1 MIVFFL
7 YHYLAYQ
14 GYSLLKGEKSMK
26 SKGIMTGAISLSLL
40 TSLVFTTGANAEAD
54 INVKEQF
61 TTDRSSIQTN
71 NVRLQAMQTSI
82 TYKQSLNMNQIH
94 EYAFSTSG
102 GQFTV
107 ADLVATEEVFFTITN
122 IDTEEVEYGDTT
134 TFNLPGGDY
143 IFEVQGVS
151 ETPVGYEY
159 KLTGPFTSQPSNQ
172 LPTLSITK
180 PSTHDVRLA
189 KGSTR
194 FDVVGTTNAESL
206 DMYLNFRDPISLGT
220 SFNKSLTVNPGYN
233 MAAFNALDEDTSN
246 AVWSFYNVV
255 APGIK
260 RIGGKDRYEVST
272 GVSKV
277 LEEQGA
283 YSGTVIIARGDLYTD
298 ALSGG
303 PLSALEGA
311 PVLLTGTKALPTTTI
326 TELNRI
332 SPDKAIILGG
342 TGSVSSNVET
352 QLRNLGIQN
361 IQRIGGKDRFE
372 VSAGVAKQMADY
384 SDTAIIAS
392 GLNFPDALSASGMA
406 GYAGMPIL
414 LVGTSTVPDSIQT
427 FIKNNPDI
435 RNFIIVGGPAT
446 VSDSVKTKIKQLRS
460 GAIVDRIGGLN
471 RYQVSINAAN
481 YGIENYGMDLSSLV
495 VARGDVFA
503 DALSGS
509 PLASYAGAPILL
521 TTSTKVENN
530 VYNYLKQHQGKTD
543 FMYILGGTGSITT
556 TTEQQLSSFI
566 K

>member
-1 MIVFFL
+1 
-7 YHYLAYQ
+7 
-14 GYSLLKGEKSMK
+14 MK
-26 SKGIMTGAISLSLL
+26 SKGIITSAISFSLL
-40 TSLVFTTGANAEAD
+40 TSLLFTTGASANTSD
-54 INVKEQF
+54 TNLLS
-61 TTDRSSIQTN
+61 TDRSSVQVN
-71 NVRLQAMQTSI
+71 NYRLQAAQASV
-82 TYKQSLNMNQIH
+82 TYKQTINMNQIH
-94 EYAFSTSG
+94 EYFFSTGG

-107 ADLVATEEVFFTITN
+107 SGLHSSDEVYFTITN
-122 IDTEEVEYGDTT
+122 LDTEEVEYGDSS
-134 TFNLPGGDY
+134 TFNLPAGDY
-143 IFEVQGVS
+143 IFEVQAVS
-151 ETPVGYEY
+151 EAPVGYEY
-159 KLTGPFTSQPSNQ
+159 NFSGTFTAQPSNQ
-172 LPTLSITK
+172 LPTLSLTK
-180 PSTHDVRLA
+180 PATHDVRLA

-206 DMYLNFRDPISLGT
+206 DMYLNFQEPISLGT
-220 SFNKSLTVNPGYN
+220 SFNKTLTVNPGYN
-233 MAAFNALDEDTSN
+233 IAAFNALDEDTSN

-277 LEEQGA
+277 LEDQGA
-283 YSGTVIIARGDLYTD
+283 YAGTVIIARGDLYTD

-303 PLSALEGA
+303 PLAALEGA
-311 PVLLTGTKALPTTTI
+311 PVLLTGTKALPSTTI
-326 TELNRI
+326 SELNRI
-332 SPDKAIILGG
+332 NPDKAIILGG
-342 TGSVSSNVET
+342 TGSVSSNVES
-352 QLRNLGIQN
+352 QLRSLGIQT

-372 VSAGVAKQMADY
+372 VSAGVAKQMAEY
-384 SDTAIIAS
+384 ADTAIIAS

-414 LVGTSTVPDSIQT
+414 LVGTSTVPDSIQA

-435 RNFIIVGGPAT
+435 KNFIIVGGPAT
-446 VSDSVKTKIKQLRS
+446 VSDSVKTKIQQLRS
-460 GAIVDRIGGLN
+460 GAVVDRIGGLN

-481 YGIENYGMDLSSLV
+481 YGMENYGMDLSTLV

-509 PLASYAGAPILL
+509 PLASFTGAPILL

-530 VYNYLKQHQGKTD
+530 VLNYLKQHQGETD